1 MHLLEKE
8 QWKEDLL
15 LYINQ
20 HESELVFEDKIE
32 GLQVK
37 GLKFYTMNDSRG
49 ALNQLANISLGQNFK
64 GLSYI
69 NQD

>member
-1 MHLLEKE
+1 M
-8 QWKEDLL
+8 
-15 LYINQ
+15 IMFTS

-32 GLQVK
+32 GLQVN

-49 ALNQLANISLGQNFK
+49 ALNQLANLSLGQNFK